1 MRDCRLVT
9 ARRIS
14 HARSMQFIN
23 AQLILPDSIRRGALA
38 VLNGRIQQISSAG
51 KKIASANSI
60 NLKGGF
66 LAPGFIDLH
75 IHGAMGHDTMEATE
89 NAFRVITDF
98 HLRGGTTSLTLTTLT
113 APEESILKVLRAV
126 QPLHNR
132 SLGGARIIGVH
143 VEGPFIA
150 LGKAGAQDPNQI
162 RAPKT
167 REWKKYLR
175 FGKLITEMTLAPE
188 NKGALP
194 LIRALR
200 KNGSIA
206 SGGHTDATETHLFPA
221 RQAGLN
227 HATHTFNA
235 MSTITKTGPYRHAGM
250 LEFALAQPDIMCEL
264 IADNVHVPAILMK
277 MLYNAKGPD
286 GICIITDATAGAG
299 LKPGTTFELAT
310 IRARV
315 TDQVA
320 VLEDDSGLAGSTLT
334 MIEAVRRAVQLGGF
348 PLVEAVRM
356 ASLNPARQLGREK
369 ELGSIAVGRRADLVW
384 FNDRFQVRGVWLDGE
399 QKFSA

>member
-1 MRDCRLVT
+1 MLFT
-9 ARRIS
+9 NAR
-14 HARSMQFIN
+14 
-23 AQLILPDSIRRGALA
+23 LILPEAIQRGSIDVRG
-38 VLNGRIQQISSAG
+38 GRIRHISRSA
-51 KKIASANSI
+51 KKIRSSQSI
-60 NLKGGF
+60 NLHGGF

-89 NAFRVITDF
+89 SAFRAITDF

-113 APEESILKVLRAV
+113 APEENILRVLRAV
-126 QPLHNR
+126 RPLHNR
-132 SLGGARIIGVH
+132 SLGGARIVGVH
-143 VEGPFIA
+143 VEGPFLA
-150 LGKAGAQDPNQI
+150 LGKAGAQDPKQI
-162 RAPKT
+162 RDPKS

-221 RQAGLN
+221 KEAGLN

-250 LEFALAQPDIMCEL
+250 LEFALAQREIMCEL
-264 IADNVHVPAILMK
+264 IADNVHVPAVLMR

-299 LKPGTTFELAT
+299 LKPGTTFQLAT
-310 IRARV
+310 IRALV

-320 VLEDDSGLAGSTLT
+320 VLEDNTGLAGSTLT
-334 MIEAVRRAVQLGGF
+334 MIEGVRRTVQLAGF
-348 PLVEAVRM
+348 PLCEAVRM

-369 ELGSIAVGRRADLVW
+369 EFGSLALGKRADLVW
-384 FNDRFQVRGVWLDGE
+384 FDEKFKVRGVWLDGE